1 MGKVTVLALKSMNY
15 KLSESVGSR
24 GDGALLFEKR
34 KSGVI
39 EAYYRYKHKGKESK
53 VKIGPYQLTRDGHG
67 YSLAECREKA
77 QDFALIRRETGGDL
91 KAFLEEKE
99 LKQKQLEAERKQK
112 EQFEAAKGTLSDLLN
127 SYVASLE
134 RQGKPTAKDARY
146 MFDKHVTGPFPEL
159 ADKKAHKVS
168 IEDIS
173 EVLRL
178 MIQKGVTTSCNRTRS
193 FLHAAFAFGLKAD
206 HDPRHQLEHGSRFYL
221 QHNPVSAIPRQT
233 DFEKAR
239 DRSLNHDEV
248 QRLWNGV
255 MDVKKLGKVMGLF
268 IRFMLATGGQR
279 PKQILACG
287 WDRYDTFRRTLLID
301 DTKGRGGNREHLI
314 PLTDRA
320 LAILEEVREITADY
334 PWPFATNHKA
344 PIRLDSLSTA
354 FTRYCVSLEEE
365 AKKAGKAVPERFT
378 AKDIRRT
385 AHYLMVDAG
394 LTREERNL
402 LQNHAQ
408 TGIDTK
414 HYNRHDQLPEKREA
428 IRKYDAWLTKVIEGK
443 VSKLVNLEA
452 YRQQATSDQR

>member
-15 KLSESVGSR
+15 KLSESVGGR

-34 KSGVI
+34 KSGTI
-39 EAYYRYKHKGKESK
+39 EVYYRYKHQGKDSK
-53 VKIGPYQLTRDGHG
+53 VKIGQYKATRDGHG
-67 YSLAECREKA
+67 YTLAECRDKA
-77 QDFALIRRETGGDL
+77 QDIAIMRREAGGDL
-91 KAFLEEKE
+91 KAFLDEKE
-99 LKQKQLEAERKQK
+99 LKQKQLETERKQK
-112 EQFEAAKGTLSDLLN
+112 EQIEAAKGTLSDLLN

-146 MFDKHVTGPFPEL
+146 MFDKHVVGPFPKL
-159 ADKKAHKVS
+159 AEKKAHKVS

-173 EVLRL
+173 DVLRL
-178 MIQKGVTTSCNRTRS
+178 MITKGVTTSCNRTRS
-193 FLHAAFAFGLKAD
+193 FLHAAFGFGLKAD

-221 QHNPVSAIPRQT
+221 QHNPVSAIPRQA

-248 QRLWNGV
+248 QKLWGGV

-279 PKQILACG
+279 PKQILACS

-334 PWPFATNHKA
+334 PWPFATNHNA

-365 AKKAGKAVPERFT
+365 AKQKGRPLPERFT

-408 TGIDTK
+408 AGIDTK

-443 VSKLVNLEA
+443 VSKLVDLEV
-452 YRQQATSDQR
+452 YRQQAASEQQ